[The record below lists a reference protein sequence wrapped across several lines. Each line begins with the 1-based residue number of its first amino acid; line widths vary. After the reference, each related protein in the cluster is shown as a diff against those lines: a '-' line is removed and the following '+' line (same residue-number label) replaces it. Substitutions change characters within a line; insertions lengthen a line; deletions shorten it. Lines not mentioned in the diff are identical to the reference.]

1 MDHDGRGAP
10 SRTFA
15 AGSVANILDTGLA
28 TNSEAFKCCR
38 CKDSYRVEY
47 HGRRPPWCPQLVF
60 MEDVFCIRDP
70 FAAGAGDSDAGEHV
84 CIYGRLCRGGYTTL
98 N

>member
-1 MDHDGRGAP
+1 MSHEDGRGAP
-10 SRTFA
+10 PRTFV
-15 AGSVANILDTGLA
+15 AGSVANIDDTGLLA

-38 CKDSYRVEY
+38 CKGSYRVEY

-84 CIYGRLCRGGYTTL
+84 CVHGRAFCQGVQ
-98 N
+98 